1 MTGAD
6 KFNKYYLVTAA
17 EYEKRQLKPP
27 PFTHKGIQNARIARA
42 YEGVQDAQNN
52 VTGKTI
58 YQAMT
63 ELDREV
69 DQLAT
74 RQPQYQD
81 RNMRRSPD
89 RRQEWEPRDRSMS
102 ISPVRQRRSP
112 VRQEPR
118 QRERS
123 VSISPVRYHAIA
135 DYTPVVT
142 PQRDLLGP
150 LPLAQLRKA
159 TRTSRK
165 RSSSPD
171 TTYKDDELFAMFG
184 EGDIIRP
191 DDYNDKQKTKP
202 LYAGDTHRVGPPSS
216 APKKK
221 KKPTKR
227 PGHQE
232 LNDILDTG
240 RATRQTKSEKFRN
253 AKIAADILERER
265 TKTKPVRGRSRGAG
279 RGSGQKRGT
288 GSGVTGGWTPY

>member
-89 RRQEWEPRDRSMS
+89 RRQEREPRDRNMSMDK
-102 ISPVRQRRSP
+102 
-112 VRQEPR
+112 
-118 QRERS
+118 
-123 VSISPVRYHAIA
+123 HAHTH
-135 DYTPVVT
+135 TPA
-142 PQRDLLGP
+142 P
-150 LPLAQLRKA
+150 RKA
-159 TRTSRK
+159 LGCSLTKGGLTAGHLSTRHGTLIKPRWSKNSTLGFCQGYWGQRKLTLLNFSSRPHC
-165 RSSSPD
+165 S
-171 TTYKDDELFAMFG
+171 
-184 EGDIIRP
+184 
-191 DDYNDKQKTKP
+191 
-202 LYAGDTHRVGPPSS
+202 
-216 APKKK
+216 
-221 KKPTKR
+221 
-227 PGHQE
+227 
-232 LNDILDTG
+232 
-240 RATRQTKSEKFRN
+240 
-253 AKIAADILERER
+253 
-265 TKTKPVRGRSRGAG
+265 
-279 RGSGQKRGT
+279 
-288 GSGVTGGWTPY
+288 